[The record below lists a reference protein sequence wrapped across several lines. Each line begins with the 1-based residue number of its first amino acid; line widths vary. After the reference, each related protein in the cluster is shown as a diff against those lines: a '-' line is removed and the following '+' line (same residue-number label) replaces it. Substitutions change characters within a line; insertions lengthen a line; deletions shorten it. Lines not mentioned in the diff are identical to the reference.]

1 MKFFKI
7 QSKEEKQLD
16 EIIDRLQ
23 MNLSNNYKDSAQANL
38 AELRQTYDEMC
49 SQGKLKEKPKAEYG
63 QKLAVY
69 AEKLK
74 GYSHKDQ
81 KPYWH

>member
-1 MKFFKI
+1 MKLFRI
-7 QSKEEKQLD
+7 QSKEEKRLD
-16 EIIDRLQ
+16 EIIGRLQ

-38 AELRQTYDEMC
+38 AELRETYDEMC
-49 SQGKLKEKPKAEYG
+49 SQGELKEKPKAEYG
-63 QKLAVY
+63 LKLAVY
-69 AEKLK
+69 EEKLK

>member
-1 MKFFKI
+1 MKLFRI

-16 EIIDRLQ
+16 EIIGRLQ
-23 MNLSNNYKDSAQANL
+23 MNLSNNYKDSAQA
-38 AELRQTYDEMC
+38 
-49 SQGKLKEKPKAEYG
+49 
-63 QKLAVY
+63 KLAVY

>member
-1 MKFFKI
+1 MKFFRI

-16 EIIDRLQ
+16 EIIGRLQ

-38 AELRQTYDEMC
+38 AELQQTYDEMC
-49 SQGKLKEKPKAEYG
+49 SQGKLKEKPKVEYG

-69 AEKLK
+69 VEKLK

>member
-1 MKFFKI
+1 MKFFNI

-16 EIIDRLQ
+16 EIIVRLQ

-69 AEKLK
+69 AEKLE